1 MTDHREIM
9 NRVGKVLIIVG
20 LIDIGFMVYCIVKGR
35 GYSSS
40 LNIFNVIA
48 GVFLW
53 RGSLRAARLVARYS
67 AFGLAAGVGAC
78 LFLMPFMRPAGLWAA
93 EFYLQPVATSLSV
106 VMMAVLLALL
116 AWTYRELR
124 APTVLA
130 ALVEAGEDS
139 RPPTR
144 YFVIGAALPL
154 VLAVVFHFTLSGA
167 MGAKAIELAKAKYG
181 VTYQYSP
188 TSIRQGGDHTEVT
201 LAAYNAH
208 EIRTVTVEW
217 E

>member
-1 MTDHREIM
+1 MTDYRQIM
-9 NRVGKVLIIVG
+9 KRVGKVLIIVG
-20 LIDIGFMVYCIVKGR
+20 LIDIGFMVYCIVSGR

-40 LNIFNVIA
+40 LNIFAVIA

-53 RGSLRAARLVARYS
+53 RGSLRAARLVARYA

-93 EFYLQPVATSLSV
+93 EFNLQPVATLLSV
-106 VMMAVLLALL
+106 VMVAVLLALL
-116 AWTYRELR
+116 AWSYRELR
-124 APTVLA
+124 APTVIA

-144 YFVIGAALPL
+144 YFAIGAALPL

-167 MGAKAIELAKAKYG
+167 MGAKAIGLAKLKYG
-181 VTYQYSP
+181 DTYQYSP
-188 TSIRQGGDHTEVT
+188 TSIRQGGNHTQVSLE
-201 LAAYNAH
+201 AYNAY
-208 EIRTVTVEW
+208 EIRSVSVDW
-217 E
+217 